1 MDIDSISDYSEDELA
16 KIESDINKRVV
27 HDTTTGEVTIILSS
41 DVPQRLTVVTDDQ
54 WQQKTKVVKE
64 DLSDI
69 FKMCEPVSSESDF
82 SNDEQTPA
90 VQWEDIVTDSD

>member
-1 MDIDSISDYSEDELA
+1 M
-16 KIESDINKRVV
+16 
-27 HDTTTGEVTIILSS
+27 
-41 DVPQRLTVVTDDQ
+41 
-54 WQQKTKVVKE
+54 VKE

-90 VQWEDIVTDSD
+90 VQWEDIVTDSNWDTNNNDSNLPQRNTELTEQQQYGMPSPRV

>member
-1 MDIDSISDYSEDELA
+1 LDIDSISDYSEDELA
-16 KIESDINKRVV
+16 KIESDINKQVV

-54 WQQKTKVVKE
+54 WQQRTKVVKE

-69 FKMCEPVSSESDF
+69 FKM
-82 SNDEQTPA
+82 
-90 VQWEDIVTDSD
+90 